1 MIFFDKDNK
10 YRLEITKF
18 TKYTKI
24 TKIYK
29 SHTDLTDLTDFLKK
43 TIKILFESFSTKCF
57 CPTIGMNLFVSTL
70 PPSSCQ

>member
-10 YRLEITKF
+10 YRLEFTKL
-18 TKYTKI
+18 TKYTKT

-43 TIKILFESFSTKCF
+43 TTKTLLRIDISF
-57 CPTIGMNLFVSTL
+57 LDAVSVAD
-70 PPSSCQ
+70 SV